1 MLLMICHR
9 PLWINRLVTMVHG
22 RWRKLAGC
30 NPRRKISSG
39 AIAVAINNKKFNAI
53 RTHIGV
59 SLKLWYLLYAIT
71 LFTEGFPLAKARL
84 SPASCCISP
93 GIIAQSEVM
102 IPSSVLSVGQSLL
115 IVLPYLMSFVMLT
128 VVCFAI

>member
-1 MLLMICHR
+1 MLVMICHR
-9 PLWINRLVTMVHG
+9 PLWTKRLVSMVHG

-30 NPRRKISSG
+30 NPRRGISSR

-71 LFTEGFPLAKARL
+71 LFTKDFPLAKAHPSSAR
-84 SPASCCISP
+84 SRISP
-93 GIIAQSEVM
+93 DIIALK
-102 IPSSVLSVGQSLL
+102 P
-115 IVLPYLMSFVMLT
+115 
-128 VVCFAI
+128 

>member
-1 MLLMICHR
+1 MLAMICHR

-30 NPRRKISSG
+30 NPRRSISSG

-71 LFTEGFPLAKARL
+71 LFTEGFPLVGAR
-84 SPASCCISP
+84 
-93 GIIAQSEVM
+93 
-102 IPSSVLSVGQSLL
+102 PSSVRCCTSPDIIALK
-115 IVLPYLMSFVMLT
+115 P
-128 VVCFAI
+128 

>member
-1 MLLMICHR
+1 MLTMMCHR

-39 AIAVAINNKKFNAI
+39 AIVVAINNKKFNAI

-71 LFTEGFPLAKARL
+71 LFAEGFPLVKAPL
-84 SPASCCISP
+84 SSARCRISP
-93 GIIAQSEVM
+93 DIIALK
-102 IPSSVLSVGQSLL
+102 P
-115 IVLPYLMSFVMLT
+115 
-128 VVCFAI
+128 

>member
-1 MLLMICHR
+1 MLAMICHR
-9 PLWINRLVTMVHG
+9 PLWINRLVTIVHG

-59 SLKLWYLLYAIT
+59 SLKLWYLLYAIA
-71 LFTEGFPLAKARL
+71 LFAEGIPLVKARL
-84 SPASCCISP
+84 SSVRCRISSD
-93 GIIAQSEVM
+93 I
-102 IPSSVLSVGQSLL
+102 
-115 IVLPYLMSFVMLT
+115 IVLKP
-128 VVCFAI
+128 

>member
-1 MLLMICHR
+1 MLAMICHR

-59 SLKLWYLLYAIT
+59 SLKPWYLLYAIT
-71 LFTEGFPLAKARL
+71 LFTEGLTLAEARL
-84 SPASCCISP
+84 SPARCRICLD
-93 GIIAQSEVM
+93 IIALK
-102 IPSSVLSVGQSLL
+102 P
-115 IVLPYLMSFVMLT
+115 
-128 VVCFAI
+128 

>member
-1 MLLMICHR
+1 MLAMICHK

-30 NPRRKISSG
+30 NPRRKISPG

-53 RTHIGV
+53 RTHIGL

-71 LFTEGFPLAKARL
+71 LFAKGLTLAKARL
-84 SPASCCISP
+84 SPARYHISP
-93 GIIAQSEVM
+93 DIIALK
-102 IPSSVLSVGQSLL
+102 P
-115 IVLPYLMSFVMLT
+115 
-128 VVCFAI
+128 

>member
-1 MLLMICHR
+1 MLAMTCHR

-30 NPRRKISSG
+30 NPRKKISSG

-59 SLKLWYLLYAIT
+59 SLKPWYLLYAIA
-71 LFTEGFPLAKARL
+71 LFAERFPLVKARL
-84 SPASCCISP
+84 SPARFVFLLD
-93 GIIAQSEVM
+93 IIA
-102 IPSSVLSVGQSLL
+102 LKH
-115 IVLPYLMSFVMLT
+115 
-128 VVCFAI
+128 

>member
-1 MLLMICHR
+1 MLAMICHR

-39 AIAVAINNKKFNAI
+39 AIVVAINNKKFNAI

-71 LFTEGFPLAKARL
+71 LFTDGFPLTKARL
-84 SPASCCISP
+84 SSARCRISP
-93 GIIAQSEVM
+93 DIIALK
-102 IPSSVLSVGQSLL
+102 P
-115 IVLPYLMSFVMLT
+115 
-128 VVCFAI
+128 

>member
-1 MLLMICHR
+1 MLAVMCHR

-53 RTHIGV
+53 RTHMGV
-59 SLKLWYLLYAIT
+59 SLKPWYLLYAIT
-71 LFTEGFPLAKARL
+71 LFAESFTLVKARL
-84 SPASCCISP
+84 SSARCRISLD
-93 GIIAQSEVM
+93 IIALK
-102 IPSSVLSVGQSLL
+102 P
-115 IVLPYLMSFVMLT
+115 
-128 VVCFAI
+128 